1 MLVRQDWR
9 PYKYMIHNNSIKKDC
24 NIKSKSDRLRRVFPI
39 LFLLIF
45 LISLYTVSA
54 SADTGLKI
62 YINNSNKHDN
72 YTGPLANVTI
82 DSENIKLGHMPSIIL
97 DNVTMVRAKR
107 VFADSSINADY
118 KYNKKNK
125 TIILEKGNRKVEM
138 QIGSNIAYLNGEAV
152 TMDYPP
158 LVVTNKEVDRNYV
171 MVPGNSTAKLLGYDY
186 IWDNPS
192 RTSRIITTEA
202 TKETSDKTDK
212 TEDKIE
218 EDITFPLSIN
228 HGNSFDYNG
237 SLCSA
242 TIDDKEISLGNMP
255 SIILDNVTMVRAKR
269 VFADS
274 DIGASYKYNK
284 KDKTITLEKGNRKV
298 EMQVGSPVAYLN
310 GEAVALDMAP
320 LVATNK
326 KVGTNFVMVPGRS
339 IANLL
344 GFDYIWDNPSRTSR
358 IISRDE
364 RDIDK
369 EEKGQNNKDKGNET
383 PLEPELGGDKVVIEE
398 GNILY
403 QWNVTESLY
412 GYSSG
417 THDIELDKNNEVGFI
432 HTITRDYS
440 NTNANAERY
449 MFYATSPFSSVT
461 SKVDDKIIKIQADNM
476 QVINNTYYMAGSNNN
491 YVKDIFTTCD
501 FDKSISFIEM
511 NMEADDFTY
520 DIALSED
527 KMFLYVTVYI
537 NGLSSVKVGTN
548 DNGDYISLKGLK
560 PLDVNVYKQNG
571 MINIDLPYT
580 KDGAGDQNIIFTDA
594 KYINMVYSYYLND
607 STKILIG
614 GNQDLDYY
622 IAEEGDLYSILFV
635 PSEETSDTPQVP
647 DDTYPQPGY
656 EIPNVQDKSKYNVLI
671 PKPKD
676 IKQNYIKH
684 KDNYYQNRF
693 SIVLPGDYRSFYNN
707 NSILN
712 NVSTIRD
719 ISVSLNKNNETEII
733 ISTSKLQGYEL
744 AIDED
749 YIYIR
754 VGEPRE
760 IYKNIVI
767 LDPGHG
773 GPAPGAIHFN
783 TKEKDLNYKMLYEIG
798 EKYFNSNP
806 SQLKVYYTRET
817 DVDMSLSD
825 RAAFAKKMGADLF
838 VSLHMNA
845 STSSS
850 AHGTE
855 VYYSASNNSPN
866 KAGLT
871 SEKMAKILVDNLASA
886 LGTNNRGAKSSR
898 YTVVHKNTVPAVLVE
913 LAFMSNKNDFNKIS
927 DPEIQEIAVRTIY
940 ESLLQI
946 FYQYPTGR

>member
-1 MLVRQDWR
+1 
-9 PYKYMIHNNSIKKDC
+9 MINNNSIKQDC
-24 NIKSKSDRLRRVFPI
+24 NIESKLNLLRIVFSI

-54 SADTGLKI
+54 SAETGLKI
-62 YINNSNKHDN
+62 YINNSKKHDN

-82 DSENIKLGHMPSIIL
+82 DGENIKLGHMPSIIL

-107 VFADSSINADY
+107 VFADSDIGASY
-118 KYNKKNK
+118 KYNKKDK

-138 QIGSNIAYLNGEAV
+138 QIGSNIAYLNGEPV
-152 TMDYPP
+152 TIDHPP
-158 LVVTNKEVDRNYV
+158 MVVSNKEVNRNYV
-171 MVPGNSTAKLLGYDY
+171 MVPGNSTANLLGYDY

-202 TKETSDKTDK
+202 TKELSD
-212 TEDKIE
+212 EIE
-218 EDITFPLSIN
+218 EDTTFPLAIN
-228 HGNSFDYNG
+228 HGDSFEYNG
-237 SLCSA
+237 ALCNA
-242 TIDDKEISLGNMP
+242 TIDGKKINLGNMP

-284 KDKTITLEKGNRKV
+284 KDKTIILEKGNKKV

-310 GEAVALDMAP
+310 GKAVALDMAP
-320 LVATNK
+320 FVATNK

-339 IANLL
+339 TANLL
-344 GFDYIWDNPSRTSR
+344 GYDYIWDNPSRTSR

-364 RDIDK
+364 EEIK
-369 EEKGQNNKDKGNET
+369 EEKGQGNKDKEAET
-383 PLEPELGGDKVVIEE
+383 PLEPELGGDKIIIEE
-398 GNILY
+398 GKILY

-417 THDIELDKNNEVGFI
+417 THDIVSDKKDEVGFI
-432 HTITRDYS
+432 HSVTRDYS
-440 NTNANAERY
+440 NTQANTERY

-461 SKVDDKIIKIQADNM
+461 SKADGKQIKIQADNM
-476 QVINNTYYMAGSNNN
+476 EATNNTYYMAESNNS
-491 YVKDIFTTCD
+491 YVKNIFTTYD
-501 FDKSISFIEM
+501 FDKSSTFIEI
-511 NMEADDFTY
+511 NTEADEFNY

-537 NGLSSVKVGTN
+537 NGLSSVKIGTN
-548 DNGDYISLKGLK
+548 GDGDYISLKGLK
-560 PLDVNVYKQNG
+560 PLNVNVYKQNG
-571 MINIDLPYT
+571 MINIDLPCT
-580 KDGAGDQNIIFTDA
+580 KDGAGDQNIILSDA
-594 KYINMVYSYYLND
+594 KHINMVYSYYSND
-607 STKILIG
+607 STKLLIG

-622 IAEEGDLYSILFV
+622 IAEEGNIYSILFV
-635 PSEETSDTPQVP
+635 PSEETSYEPQDP
-647 DDTYPQPGY
+647 DVNYPQPDY
-656 EIPNVQDKSKYNVLI
+656 EIPEVKDKSKYNVLI
-671 PKPKD
+671 PKPKG
-676 IKQNYIKH
+676 IKQTHIRH
-684 KDNYYQNRF
+684 KDNYYQNRY

-712 NVSTIRD
+712 NVATIRD
-719 ISVSLNKNNETEII
+719 ISVLLNKNNETEIL

-744 AIDED
+744 AIDEN

-760 IYKNIVI
+760 IYKNIIV

-773 GPAPGAIHFN
+773 GPSPGAVYFN
-783 TKEKDLNYKMLYEIG
+783 TKEKDLNFKMLYEIG

-825 RAAFAKKMGADLF
+825 RAAFAQKMGADLF

-850 AHGTE
+850 ARGTE
-855 VYYSASNNSPN
+855 VYYSTNNNSPN
-866 KAGLT
+866 RSGLT
-871 SEKMAKILVDNLASA
+871 SEKMAKIIVDNLALA
-886 LGTNNRGAKSSR
+886 LGTNNRGAKSAR
-898 YTVVHKNTVPAVLVE
+898 YTVVHKNTVPAVLIE

-946 FYQYPTGR
+946 FAQYPTAR